1 LERKVTG
8 LQGCKLQ
15 VAGYRVT
22 GCKLQVAGYRL
33 QVAGYRLQVAGLGL
47 LCCARNNAACD
58 VLVLPIFRR

>member
-8 LQGCKLQ
+8 LQ
-15 VAGYRVT
+15 
-22 GCKLQVAGYRL
+22 VAGYRL
-33 QVAGYRLQVAGLGL
+33 QGYKVASYRLRVTGCRLQGYRVAGLGL